1 MEDIQSKE
9 YKEERRKKRNDK
21 FASHLF
27 NLSQLTYTALV
38 VRQYS
43 YILSKH
49 ETYVVYRINVS
60 LRRFNCNWFFILGLL
75 NFKEIVV

>member
-9 YKEERRKKRNDK
+9 YKEERRKNRNDK

-38 VRQYS
+38 LGS
-43 YILSKH
+43 IL
-49 ETYVVYRINVS
+49 I
-60 LRRFNCNWFFILGLL
+60 FFQNMRLTLSIGLMLVLGGLIAIGFSSWAYLIL
-75 NFKEIVV
+75 KK